1 MSDELSLSE
10 LLGYKEVFI
19 YKDLDELADALNDW
33 QREDGYDRVTISKVR
48 RNEYGKTFDV
58 LRMVSSNP
66 SWKLDYHAEVEF
78 GNENRDRHNI
88 ESFVY
93 MRRSY
98 RDEDKDANRIL
109 VDHATAFNYTDEPLL
124 ETMTE
129 AVKNTLWDHFLR
141 LYFTPKMSP
150 DGEKYYD
157 DVIKEYLARTGEYYR
172 HPDKASWSNRPDY
185 CHASDINEKNAI
197 VRQVLRPDV
206 NQEDFIR
213 GWTTNI
219 PDYDKMR
226 EDDPSIPL
234 L

>member
-1 MSDELSLSE
+1 MSDGLSLSE

-33 QREDGYDRVTISKVR
+33 QREDGYDRVIISKMW

-58 LRMVSSNP
+58 LRLVSSNP

-78 GNENRDRHNI
+78 GNENKNRHNI

-109 VDHATAFNYTDEPLL
+109 VDHATAFNDTDEPLL
-124 ETMTE
+124 KTMTE

-197 VRQVLRPDV
+197 VKQVLRPDV
-206 NQEDFIR
+206 HYEDFIR
-213 GWTTNI
+213 GRTTNI

>member
-33 QREDGYDRVTISKVR
+33 QREDGYDRVIISKMW

-58 LRMVSSNP
+58 LRLVSSNP

-78 GNENRDRHNI
+78 GNENKNRHNI

-109 VDHATAFNYTDEPLL
+109 VDHATAFNDTDEPLL
-124 ETMTE
+124 KTMTE

-197 VRQVLRPDV
+197 VKQVLRPDV
-206 NQEDFIR
+206 HYEDFIR
-213 GWTTNI
+213 GRTTNI

>member
-1 MSDELSLSE
+1 MSDGLSLSE

-33 QREDGYDRVTISKVR
+33 QREDGYDRVIISKMR

-58 LRMVSSNP
+58 LRLVSSNP

-78 GNENRDRHNI
+78 GNENKNRHNI

-109 VDHATAFNYTDEPLL
+109 VDHATAFNDTDEPLL
-124 ETMTE
+124 KTMTE

-197 VRQVLRPDV
+197 VKQVLRPDV
-206 NQEDFIR
+206 HYEDFIR
-213 GWTTNI
+213 GRTTNI